1 MPFCFVHHLAM
12 PSESRFDFDAAV
24 SSPFRMQPGLRKLQ
38 PGSAQLTPLQ
48 PGSPHQREKLAVL
61 SAYWT
66 QALLV
71 RDGFDASPALDAL
84 YCHAAAEHPL
94 AWQWDGQRAHA
105 LRLGTAVD
113 RDGAVAQTAT
123 GVFGLGDE
131 VARCLAGLPP
141 GWRQVGLLS
150 LAFAED
156 FALVDGRD
164 GTIPWLAVTLPS
176 HWAPETKVGQHF
188 ASVHAPVAENSLLVN
203 AAVSLTRLV
212 CGPERWE
219 RFVWNVT
226 DQPRLHA
233 HPARTG
239 PERWQHTAVA
249 QAWWRTERQT
259 FIPLPAQMLAV
270 FTIQVQVQRLADAL
284 DTPQRA
290 QALHAAIASM
300 SPAVLA
306 YRGLQRVQAP
316 LLAWLAERAGAD
328 AR

>member
-1 MPFCFVHHLAM
+1 MPF
-12 PSESRFDFDAAV
+12 ESRFDFDAAV
-24 SSPFRMQPGLRKLQ
+24 SSPFRMQPGLRRL
-38 PGSAQLTPLQ
+38 PAGSTQLTPLAL
-48 PGSPHQREKLAVL
+48 GSPHHREKLAVL
-61 SAYWT
+61 SAYWP

-84 YCHAAAEHPL
+84 QRHAAAEHPG
-94 AWQWDGQRAHA
+94 AWHWDGHRAHA
-105 LRLGTAVD
+105 LALGTAVD
-113 RDGAVAQTAT
+113 DSGHIEHGAQS
-123 GVFGLGDE
+123 DE

-141 GWRQVGLLS
+141 AWRQVGLLS

-188 ASVHAPVAENSLLVN
+188 ASVHAPVADNSLLVN
-203 AAVSLTRLV
+203 ASASLTRLV

-233 HPARTG
+233 HPARSTR
-239 PERWQHTAVA
+239 ERWLHTAVE

-259 FIPLPAQMLAV
+259 FIPLPEQMLAV
-270 FTIQVQVQRLADAL
+270 FTIHVQVQRLADVIH
-284 DTPQRA
+284 TPQRA
-290 QALHAAIASM
+290 RALHGAIASM
-300 SPAVLA
+300 SAAVLA
-306 YRGLQRVQAP
+306 YRGLQAVQAP
-316 LLAWLAERAGAD
+316 LLDWLDGRAGPN
-328 AR
+328 

>member
-1 MPFCFVHHLAM
+1 M
-12 PSESRFDFDAAV
+12 PSESHSHSRFDFDTAV
-24 SSPFRMQPGLRKLQ
+24 SSPFRMQPGLRKLP
-38 PGSAQLTPLQ
+38 PGSTQLTPLA

-71 RDGFDASPALDAL
+71 REGFDAGPALDAL
-84 YCHAAAEHPL
+84 YHHAATEHPQ
-94 AWQWDGQRAHA
+94 AWHWDGQRAHA
-105 LRLGTAVD
+105 LSLGTAVD
-113 RDGAVAQTAT
+113 GDGVVAQTAT

-131 VARCLAGLPP
+131 VARCLAGLPRT
-141 GWRQVGLLS
+141 WRHVGLLS

-188 ASVHAPVAENSLLVN
+188 ASVHAPVADNSLLVN
-203 AAVSLTRLV
+203 ASASLTRLV

-239 PERWQHTAVA
+239 RERWQQTPVS

-259 FIPLPAQMLAV
+259 FIPLPEQLAAV
-270 FTIQVQVQRLADAL
+270 FTIQVQVQRLVDAL

-290 QALHAAIASM
+290 QALHGAIASM

-306 YRGLQRVQAP
+306 YRGLQTVQAP
-316 LLAWLAERAGAD
+316 LLAWLAERAGQA
-328 AR
+328 